1 MKKLTSI
8 LVLTGL
14 FALMASPL
22 VAAYTYSNNYGNSE
36 YCYDNYNS
44 NYNSNYNNNRAYNN
58 NGYAPC
64 CR

>member
-1 MKKLTSI
+1 MKKFSSI
-8 LVLTGL
+8 LVLTAL

-22 VAAYTYSNNYGNSE
+22 VAAYNYSNYSNNSE

-44 NYNSNYNNNRAYNN
+44 NYNNNYNNSRTYN
-58 NGYAPC
+58 NGYGPC